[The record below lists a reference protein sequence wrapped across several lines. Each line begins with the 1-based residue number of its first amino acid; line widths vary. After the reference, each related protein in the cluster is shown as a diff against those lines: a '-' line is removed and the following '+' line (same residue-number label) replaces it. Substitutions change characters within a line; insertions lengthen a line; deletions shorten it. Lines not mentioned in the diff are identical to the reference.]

1 MKDSK
6 FFLLVVFAL
15 YVQIANAQKFG
26 VKGGVDFAHV
36 NTNYFGGI
44 SHTGFHIGLV
54 AEFKLNKSLYFNTGL
69 LYSSIGSKAEGM
81 EIIPTYKI
89 DYLEI
94 PLNLAYKFP
103 LDEKCDFFIQ
113 TGPYLSYGFG
123 STEAIR
129 DESQVDYGFGF
140 GAGVQF
146 GSIVASLNYE
156 LGIAGIWEYSSAT
169 MNNNNKVFQISL
181 AYLFGKKK

>member
-1 MKDSK
+1 MKRSLL
-6 FFLLVVFAL
+6 FLFVVFAL
-15 YVQIANAQKFG
+15 CVQIARAQTFG
-26 VKGGVDFAHV
+26 IKGGVDFAKV

-44 SHTGFHIGLV
+44 SHTGFHIGPV
-54 AEFKLNKSLYFNTGL
+54 ADFKLNKSLYFNTGL
-69 LYSSIGSKAEGM
+69 LYSSIGSKAKGM
-81 EIIPTYKI
+81 EFIATYKM

-103 LDEKCDFFIQ
+103 LNDKSHFFIQ
-113 TGPYLSYGFG
+113 AGPYLSYGFG

-129 DESQVDYGFGF
+129 DEGQINYGLGF

-156 LGIAGIWEYSSAT
+156 LGIAGIPENSSAT
-169 MNNNNKVFQISL
+169 MNNNNKVFQISV
-181 AYLFGKKK
+181 AYMFGKKK